1 MSLAPQEIRTF
12 FISTAT
18 WERRSILQS
27 NPLCDLL
34 LNVLRENRAK
44 QRFELHEFVLMRDHL
59 HLILTPS
66 SLIPLEKTIQ
76 FIKGGFS
83 FRAKKEMN
91 FNGEIW
97 QKGYNDQRIKD
108 DQDYTERMTYIWMN
122 PVKAGYVD
130 HPDQFPYSSARLKTE
145 IDPPPTHFQIK
156 PRGVL

>member
-27 NPLCDLL
+27 TPLCDLL
-34 LNVLRENRAK
+34 LNILRENRAK
-44 QRFELHEFVLMRDHL
+44 QRFELHEFVLMRDHV

-66 SLIPLEKTIQ
+66 SQVPLEKAIQ

-83 FRAKKEMN
+83 FRAKKDLNLM
-91 FNGEIW
+91 GEIW
-97 QKGYNDQRIKD
+97 QKGYNEHRIKD
-108 DQDYTERMTYIWMN
+108 AHDYTEKAAYIQMN

-130 HPDQFPYSSARLKTE
+130 HPDEFPYSSARLKAE
-145 IDPPPTHFQIK
+145 IDPPPAHFQINS
-156 PRGVL
+156 RL

>member
-18 WERRSILQS
+18 WERRSLLQS
-27 NPLCDLL
+27 TALCDLL

-44 QRFELHEFVLMRDHL
+44 QRFELHEFVLMRDHV

-66 SLIPLEKTIQ
+66 SLVPLEKAIQ

-83 FRAKKEMN
+83 FRAKKDLN

-97 QKGYNDQRIKD
+97 QKGYNEQRIKD
-108 DQDYTERMTYIWMN
+108 ALDYTDKATYIQMD
-122 PVKAGYVD
+122 PAKARYVD

-145 IDPPPTHFQIK
+145 IDPPPAHFQIN
-156 PRGVL
+156 PRL

>member
-27 NPLCDLL
+27 TALCDLL
-34 LNVLRENRAK
+34 LNVLREKRAK
-44 QRFELHEFVLMRDHL
+44 QRFQLHEFVIMRDHI

-66 SLIPLEKTIQ
+66 SLVPLEKAIQ

-97 QKGYNDQRIKD
+97 QKGYNEQRIKHID
-108 DQDYTERMTYIWMN
+108 DYTEKATYIQLN

-130 HPDQFPYSSARLKTE
+130 HPNQFPYSSARLKAE
-145 IDPPPTHFQIK
+145 IDPPPAHFRTN
-156 PRGVL
+156 PRI

>member
-1 MSLAPQEIRTF
+1 MSFAPQQIRTF

-18 WERRSILQS
+18 WERRSLLQS
-27 NPLCDLL
+27 TPLCDLL

-44 QRFELHEFVLMRDHL
+44 QRFQLHEFVLMRDHV

-66 SLIPLEKTIQ
+66 SLVPLKKAIQ

-83 FRAKKEMN
+83 FRAKKDAN

-97 QKGYNDQRIKD
+97 QKGYNEQRIKD
-108 DQDYTERMTYIWMN
+108 ANDYTEKATYIQMN

-130 HPDQFPYSSARLKTE
+130 HPEQFPYSSARLKTE
-145 IDPPPTHFQIK
+145 IDPPPAHFRINAH
-156 PRGVL
+156 P

>member
-1 MSLAPQEIRTF
+1 MPFAPQEIRTF

-27 NPLCDLL
+27 TTLCDLL

-44 QRFELHEFVLMRDHL
+44 QRFELHEFVIMRDHV

-66 SLIPLEKTIQ
+66 SLVPLEKAIQ

-83 FRAKKEMN
+83 FRAKKEMH

-97 QKGYNDQRIKD
+97 QKGYNEQRIKHID
-108 DQDYTERMTYIWMN
+108 DYTETATYIQLN
-122 PVKAGYVD
+122 PVRAGYVD
-130 HPDQFPYSSARLKTE
+130 QPDQFQYSSARLKSE
-145 IDPPPTHFQIK
+145 IDPPPAHFQVN
-156 PRGVL
+156 PRG

>member
-1 MSLAPQEIRTF
+1 MSFAPQEIRTF

-27 NPLCDLL
+27 TPLCDLL

-44 QRFELHEFVLMRDHL
+44 QRFQLHEFVLMCDHV

-66 SLIPLEKTIQ
+66 SLVPLEKAIQ

-83 FRAKKEMN
+83 FRAKKEAN

-97 QKGYNDQRIKD
+97 QKGYNEQRIKD
-108 DQDYTERMTYIWMN
+108 AHDYTEKAVYIQMN

-130 HPDQFPYSSARLKTE
+130 HPEQFPYSSARLKTE
-145 IDPPPTHFQIK
+145 IDLPPPHFRINAR
-156 PRGVL
+156 P

>member
-1 MSLAPQEIRTF
+1 MPLAAQETRTF

-18 WERRSILQS
+18 WERRSLLQS
-27 NPLCDLL
+27 TPLCDLL

-44 QRFELHEFVLMRDHL
+44 QRFELHEFVLMRDHV

-66 SLIPLEKTIQ
+66 SLIPLQKAIQ

-97 QKGYNDQRIKD
+97 QKGYNEQRIKHPH
-108 DQDYTERMTYIWMN
+108 DYTEKATYIQMN
-122 PVKAGYVD
+122 PVIAGYVD

-145 IDPPPTHFQIK
+145 IDPPSAHFQIN
-156 PRGVL
+156 PRL

>member
-1 MSLAPQEIRTF
+1 MSFAPQEIRTF

-18 WERRSILQS
+18 WERRSLLQS
-27 NPLCDLL
+27 TPLCDLL

-44 QRFELHEFVLMRDHL
+44 QRFRLHEFVLMRDHV

-66 SLIPLEKTIQ
+66 SLVPLEKAIQ

-83 FRAKKEMN
+83 FRAKKEAN

-97 QKGYNDQRIKD
+97 QKGYNEQRIKD
-108 DQDYTERMTYIWMN
+108 AHDYTEKAAYIQMN

-130 HPDQFPYSSARLKTE
+130 HPEQFPYSSARLKTE
-145 IDPPPTHFQIK
+145 IDPPPVHFRINAR
-156 PRGVL
+156 P